1 VNKIIDGKK
10 ISLKRLS
17 ALESKISLLT
27 TKPSLSF
34 VLVGDHPPSR
44 SYVKMKKKACER
56 VGITSNVIEL
66 PETISEQAL
75 IEEID
80 KLNNDDSIDG
90 ILVQLPLPKQ
100 ISVEK
105 IIFKID
111 PKKDVD
117 GFHPINMGK
126 LLIGSPEF
134 VPCTPLGIK
143 NLFLE
148 EKIDIEGKHVV
159 IVGRSQIVGKPLAC
173 LLMQKDSGANATV
186 TIAHSRT
193 KNLDKV
199 CASADI
205 LVAAM
210 GSNHFIG
217 NDMVKKGA
225 IVIDV
230 GINRVDGKIV
240 GDVNFDQ
247 VIDKVEKI
255 TPVPG
260 GVGPMT
266 IVSLLENTYSSHL
279 KRKK

>member
-1 VNKIIDGKK
+1 MNKIIDGKK

-217 NDMVKKGA
+217 NGMVKKGA

>member
-1 VNKIIDGKK
+1 MNKIIDGKK